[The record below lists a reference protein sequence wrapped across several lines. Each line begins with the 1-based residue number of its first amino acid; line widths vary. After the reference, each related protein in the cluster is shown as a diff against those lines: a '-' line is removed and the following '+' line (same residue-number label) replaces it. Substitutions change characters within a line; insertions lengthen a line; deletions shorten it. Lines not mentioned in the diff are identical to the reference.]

1 MKNKDTKALREGA
14 MMVAL
19 TAVLILLTRYVPFF
33 STVGIFICGIP
44 LAALAA
50 RNDLKVLLP
59 ALAVTFA
66 VGTMIDGNIIS
77 SATTLLMSCIP
88 GVVAG
93 YMLGRK
99 RQFFMTLCYTSMAVC
114 IGWLFQLVVMEIIIG
129 NGIDEM
135 FTQVIAQLKS
145 TMSDV
150 MKSVGEELGEGLKVS
165 PQQFLDTMLS
175 QTEATMRLYFPA
187 FVVVSSMITS
197 YIIIR
202 VSGFVIKRTHLADI
216 ETVPFFMLK
225 APNSLSIVAVIF
237 YAIYIFT
244 SDKSVLRPLFANAVM
259 ILYTILGVCGLSF
272 VDYKL
277 KSKIKS
283 PGLRFGIYVLV
294 FLFGSALLS
303 IIFDIL
309 IIIGMLD
316 AGRDFRRIGNYGQE
330 P

>member
-19 TAVLILLTRYVPFF
+19 TTVLMLLTRYVPFF

-66 VGTMIDGNIIS
+66 AGIMIDGNIIS
-77 SATTLLMSCIP
+77 SATTLLMSCLP

-99 RQFFMTLCYTSMAVC
+99 KQFFMTLCYTCMAVC
-114 IGWLFQLVVMEIIIG
+114 IGWLFQLVIMEIIIG

-135 FTQVIAQLKS
+135 FTQVIAQLQA

-150 MKSVGEELGEGLKVS
+150 MKSMGEDFGEGLKVS

-175 QTEATMRLYFPA
+175 QTEAAMRLYFPA
-187 FVVVSSMITS
+187 FVVISSMITS

-202 VSGFVIKRTHLADI
+202 VSGFVIKRAHLADI
-216 ETVPFFMLK
+216 ETVPFSMLK

-237 YAIYIFT
+237 YAVHIFM
-244 SDKSVLRPLFANAVM
+244 SDKSVLRPLLANTVM

-283 PGLRFGIYVLV
+283 SGLRFGIYVLV
-294 FLFGSALLS
+294 FLFGSMLMN
-303 IIFDIL
+303 IISNVL
-309 IIIGMLD
+309 IIVGILD
-316 AGRDFRRIGNYGQE
+316 AGRDFRQIGSYGQE
-330 P
+330 H